1 VTELSELIFLVDFQ
15 CFFEVRVQKNVFLA
29 RVFCDMDIQGFCMCL
44 ILKKCL
50 NQWHDVGNDRF
61 DLPAVVRGE
70 VFGFKAQP
78 SGVSFTWLLRHQ
90 FRQVMPTRT

>member
-1 VTELSELIFLVDFQ
+1 
-15 CFFEVRVQKNVFLA
+15 
-29 RVFCDMDIQGFCMCL
+29 
-44 ILKKCL
+44 
-50 NQWHDVGNDRF
+50 
-61 DLPAVVRGE
+61 